1 MRSNAD
7 SACEICG
14 GKGYIFRK
22 TQHYP
27 DGAQVQ
33 CRCLKRTH
41 AWRKTSA
48 LAQRSGLD
56 EALLERYTFDR
67 FHPEAA
73 IADAEGRRAI
83 AEVQAICERYAAR
96 PKGWLVLSGSYGCGK
111 THLAYAVAGV
121 LLNARRPVY
130 IASVPQL
137 LQTLREGYDKASRE
151 EVGDGA
157 RALRGQTC
165 EERLALIQTAGL
177 LILDDL
183 GAEYRTPWVAD
194 TLYRIVDYRY
204 LSKLPL
210 MVTTNVNLR
219 AAQDRIEPRLLSR
232 LLDGAWVEG
241 GWSRVCVLTAG
252 DYRQRRGVG

>member
-1 MRSNAD
+1 MTDA
-7 SACEICG
+7 
-14 GKGYIFRK
+14 
-22 TQHYP
+22 
-27 DGAQVQ
+27 GALHV
-33 CRCLKRTH
+33 RH
-41 AWRKTSA
+41 A
-48 LAQRSGLD
+48 
-56 EALLERYTFDR
+56 FI
-67 FHPEAA
+67 P
-73 IADAEGRRAI
+73 RRPSPTPRGARD

-130 IASVPQL
+130 IPSVPQL

-194 TLYRIVDYRY
+194 TLRIVDSGISASCR
-204 LSKLPL
+204 
-210 MVTTNVNLR
+210 
-219 AAQDRIEPRLLSR
+219 
-232 LLDGAWVEG
+232 
-241 GWSRVCVLTAG
+241 
-252 DYRQRRGVG
+252 